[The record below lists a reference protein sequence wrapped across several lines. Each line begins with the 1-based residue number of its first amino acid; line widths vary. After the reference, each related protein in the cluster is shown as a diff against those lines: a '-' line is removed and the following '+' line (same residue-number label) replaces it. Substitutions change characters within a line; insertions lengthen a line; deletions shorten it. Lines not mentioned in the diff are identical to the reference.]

1 MLYPLKSEVNLA
13 ARVLR
18 IAGTLASLSSD
29 RWHRS
34 PASRYRDPDAPG
46 IHLGDPPEGHPE
58 LRDGDPRRGPR
69 RRLPTLLPDEAGL
82 QALDLARGFEDC
94 GVAAII
100 YTDILRDGMQT
111 GVNLEETKAL
121 AEAISIP
128 VIASGGI
135 ATITDVK
142 GLLPLE
148 KYGVTAAITGRALYE
163 GTLDLST
170 AQTLA
175 DAGGE
180 PSC

>member
-1 MLYPLKSEVNLA
+1 
-13 ARVLR
+13 
-18 IAGTLASLSSD
+18 
-29 RWHRS
+29 
-34 PASRYRDPDAPG
+34 
-46 IHLGDPPEGHPE
+46 
-58 LRDGDPRRGPR
+58 
-69 RRLPTLLPDEAGL
+69 
-82 QALDLARGFEDC
+82 
-94 GVAAII
+94 
-100 YTDILRDGMQT
+100 MQT

-170 AQTLA
+170 AQALA
-175 DAGGE
+175 DVDGE